1 LCGCNTADDCRPVFL
16 PELGSTKPQGGLT
29 THQRLRIWGAL
40 SQKRREPV
48 ITSSVV
54 SDLAEWGSTV
64 TPMMGKEPETHR
76 ARCR

>member
-1 LCGCNTADDCRPVFL
+1 
-16 PELGSTKPQGGLT
+16 
-29 THQRLRIWGAL
+29 
-40 SQKRREPV
+40 V